1 MNFKFILAGILGIIL
16 LIFVIWRVITS
27 NSFNRCQVVIN
38 ESKKNLDIALAK
50 RYDTIRKKQM

>member
-16 LIFVIWRVITS
+16 LIFVIWWVMTS

>member
-16 LIFVIWRVITS
+16 LIFVIWWVITS